1 MTGWVNLPGEA
12 APTATTSDVAERFI
26 SRSSQLKIV
35 EQNDGYS
42 ARLSISEYTS
52 TLGENP

>member
-35 EQNDGYS
+35 EQNDGSVRAS
-42 ARLSISEYTS
+42 ALQ
-52 TLGENP
+52 